1 LGGDGRLTT
10 CIAVNRARDLA
21 AARKL
26 LQTGQLVT
34 AKQLADESVDLK
46 QLIATAH
53 AT

>member
-1 LGGDGRLTT
+1 
-10 CIAVNRARDLA
+10 VNRARDLA